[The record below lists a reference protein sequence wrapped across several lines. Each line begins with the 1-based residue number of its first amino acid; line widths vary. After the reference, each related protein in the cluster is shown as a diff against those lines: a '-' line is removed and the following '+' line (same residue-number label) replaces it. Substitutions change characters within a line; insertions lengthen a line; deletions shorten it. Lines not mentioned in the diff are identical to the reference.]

1 MSGNSE
7 PSAPL
12 SRLSVASS
20 RSHLSSPDC
29 TFHIMRT
36 IVTCSCHVAAHLA
49 VLPTPSPE
57 LHPASARIQTGYQP
71 SPSDIYMQTQRQP
84 LSSWDVLGPEE
95 TIPPVSTGSKRSYDS
110 SFDSMIT
117 DMKKRRI
124 TPSYDSCEC
133 SALYTFC
140 SHHYLGMA
148 ERLNSLINDSQLG
161 TPSQPLDFNPRSVAV
176 QIRTPEELAA
186 VNDFLVTLGQDVA
199 AGTRSQRNSQS
210 QVLSDDFFDPINL
223 SQLGLAGMPGVLGNN
238 NYTESSY
245 PTDVSHSY
253 SANNSYPMGKSNNPS
268 VPTTQYSAYGAT
280 SHPSSY
286 QAPNDYVSHQ
296 NRRPIKQYAQT
307 PNSSYSSRYHHPPS
321 SLEINSPHSTASVPG
336 TITPHTAI
344 SGNTAVFD
352 YLRHP
357 RGSTPVAHLAPVDY
371 MTKTMRQVVPLRS
384 APGEAL
390 GRPEP
395 VEPKLTQPVHRG
407 PPARLTSLSS
417 ITSSSSIYPSL
428 DMELDQY
435 KLPPLNYRSS
445 SPASRESTPSSTHS
459 SPLSQHTVL
468 PSLRSIASPAIGRSA
483 VSEDLAKDVDK
494 IEIGNHE
501 ISLEERRRHAAL
513 LRDMLVTINQEYQK
527 QHGLPKQV
535 SKLTEHQPEPPSS
548 RDVEMAAV

>member
-1 MSGNSE
+1 
-7 PSAPL
+7 
-12 SRLSVASS
+12 
-20 RSHLSSPDC
+20 
-29 TFHIMRT
+29 
-36 IVTCSCHVAAHLA
+36 
-49 VLPTPSPE
+49 
-57 LHPASARIQTGYQP
+57 
-71 SPSDIYMQTQRQP
+71 
-84 LSSWDVLGPEE
+84 
-95 TIPPVSTGSKRSYDS
+95 
-110 SFDSMIT
+110 
-117 DMKKRRI
+117 MKKRRI

-140 SHHYLGMA
+140 SHYYLGMA
-148 ERLNSLINDSQLG
+148 ERLNSLINDPQLA

-210 QVLSDDFFDPINL
+210 QALSDDFFDPINL
-223 SQLGLAGMPGVLGNN
+223 SQLGLAGMPGLGTN
-238 NYTESSY
+238 NYIGSSY

-253 SANNSYPMGKSNNPS
+253 SPNNSYPVGRSNNPTS
-268 VPTTQYSAYGAT
+268 QYPAYGT
-280 SHPSSY
+280 TNHPSSSY
-286 QAPNDYVSHQ
+286 QASNDYSMHQ
-296 NRRPIKQYAQT
+296 NRRPLKQYAQT

-321 SLEINSPHSTASVPG
+321 SLEVNPPHSAAPIPG

-384 APGEAL
+384 APGETMQDL

-395 VEPKLTQPVHRG
+395 VEPKLTRPVHRG

-428 DMELDQY
+428 EMELDQY

-468 PSLRSIASPAIGRSA
+468 PSLRSIASPTIGRSV
-483 VSEDLAKDVDK
+483 VSEDLANDVDK

-527 QHGLPKQV
+527 RHGIPKQV
-535 SKLTEHQPEPPSS
+535 TEHQPEPPSS
-548 RDVEMAAV
+548 RDVEMTAA

>member
-1 MSGNSE
+1 M
-7 PSAPL
+7 
-12 SRLSVASS
+12 
-20 RSHLSSPDC
+20 
-29 TFHIMRT
+29 
-36 IVTCSCHVAAHLA
+36 
-49 VLPTPSPE
+49 
-57 LHPASARIQTGYQP
+57 
-71 SPSDIYMQTQRQP
+71 
-84 LSSWDVLGPEE
+84 SSWDVLGHEE
-95 TIPPVSTGSKRSYDS
+95 TMPSVPTGSKRSYDS

-124 TPSYDSCEC
+124 APSYDSGEY
-133 SALYTFC
+133 SALHAFC
-140 SHHYLGMA
+140 HSDHYLGMA
-148 ERLNSLINDSQLG
+148 ERLNSLINDQQL
-161 TPSQPLDFNPRSVAV
+161 TSASQPLGFNPRSVAV

-199 AGTRSQRNSQS
+199 AGTRSQRNSQN

-223 SQLGLAGMPGVLGNN
+223 SQLGLAGMPGVLGTN
-238 NYTESSY
+238 NYSGSSY

-253 SANNSYPMGKSNNPS
+253 SSNNSYPMGRSNNLS
-268 VPTTQYSAYGAT
+268 VLTNHYAAYGTT
-280 SHPSSY
+280 SHPSSSY
-286 QAPNDYVSHQ
+286 QTSNDYLLHQ

-307 PNSSYSSRYHHPPS
+307 PNASYSNRYHHPPFS
-321 SLEINSPHSTASVPG
+321 ETNSPHSTVSTPG
-336 TITPHTAI
+336 TITPPHTAM

-352 YLRHP
+352 YLRPP

-384 APGEAL
+384 APGEAVQDL

-395 VEPKLTQPVHRG
+395 VEPKLTQPAHRG

-417 ITSSSSIYPSL
+417 MTSASSIYPSL
-428 DMELDQY
+428 ELELDQY

-468 PSLRSIASPAIGRSA
+468 PSLRSIASPSIGRSA
-483 VSEDLAKDVDK
+483 VSDDLAKDVDK

-513 LRDMLVTINQEYQK
+513 IRDILVTINQEYRQR
-527 QHGLPKQV
+527 HGIPKQA
-535 SKLTEHQPEPPSS
+535 SKLTEDQREPASS
-548 RDVEMAAV
+548 RDVEMTPA